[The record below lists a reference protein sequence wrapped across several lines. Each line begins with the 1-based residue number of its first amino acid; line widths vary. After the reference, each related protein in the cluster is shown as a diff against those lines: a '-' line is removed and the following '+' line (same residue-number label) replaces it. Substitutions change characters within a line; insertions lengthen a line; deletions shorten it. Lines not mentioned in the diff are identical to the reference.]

1 MSSESQDTTPH
12 CEFCTDKVL
21 REAGVDEGEFDAIR
35 AYCTLIADEGPID
48 VEAFREAYAGSDWSD
63 AAFARRIVDEFD
75 YLRDVPRWISSCI
88 NYDDVWENMSVDFGE
103 QDGHYFRL
111 CKHL

>member
-48 VEAFREAYAGSDWSD
+48 VEAF
-63 AAFARRIVDEFD
+63 
-75 YLRDVPRWISSCI
+75 
-88 NYDDVWENMSVDFGE
+88 
-103 QDGHYFRL
+103 
-111 CKHL
+111 